1 MDTKNVIAAITLS
14 SAIIILWSLFM
25 IPEQPQKKDLI
36 EKDKIEQNADTP
48 SLEQKET
55 LVTISR
61 EQALKENA
69 RIQFENDNI
78 VGSISLKGASIDDLT
93 FKNYKIN
100 LNEEDKVILSSSQV
114 NNLEI
119 ESFSFSQSKNKILI
133 FTQSVKVWRYN
144 TRGDYWVY
152 DFKKNEIQKLG
163 RNMSSSSLMFAKFSP
178 NERFVAYVSKEK
190 TESGIRNSST
200 SVNIYLESLDDR
212 SIKKLTSSNGTKK
225 LINGTFDWVY
235 EEEFGCRDGFIFNE
249 DGTRIAFWQIDANQ
263 VRDFYMINNTDSIYS
278 YTIPVEYPKVGEDL
292 TPARI
297 GVINLSNAE
306 ITWMKIPGEQNKFYL
321 PRMTW
326 MPGRNDL
333 MIQQLNRKQNH
344 SKIYIANANDGST
357 ELLMEE
363 KDDAWVDLRS
373 SWPYQVQAGWK
384 FINNGKEFLYTTE
397 KDGWSH
403 IYRFDITNK
412 TEYLVTKGN
421 YDVVKPLAYDEKNES
436 VYFIASPENPTERY
450 LYKTSAKGDGKLI
463 RVTPDI
469 LEGSHNYQISTKAK
483 YAFHSFSNY
492 FTRPMQAIVSLPNHK
507 FINENQ
513 NMIEKYD
520 LEKKKDHPLEF
531 FEITTVDNVTMEGW
545 IVKPKNLNKNKK
557 YPVLFYFYSEP
568 AGQTG
573 VNRYGAG
580 NNSLYDGNLGEDGY
594 VYVTFDGRGTPSP
607 KGRAWRKAIYRNIGR
622 INVRDMA
629 MGAKA
634 VFEKYEFIDTSR
646 VAVHGW
652 SGGGT
657 ATLNCLFQY
666 PEIFHTGIAAA
677 AVANQLTYDNIYQE
691 RYMGDPKES
700 YQDYVDGSP
709 IKYAKNLKGNLLYI
723 HGTGDDNVHYQNA
736 EMLANELI
744 KHKKVFYML
753 SYPNRSH
760 GIREDGAYPHVRLM
774 FTDFLRKNCPPG
786 GR

>member
-1 MDTKNVIAAITLS
+1 M
-14 SAIIILWSLFM
+14 
-25 IPEQPQKKDLI
+25 LI
-36 EKDKIEQNADTP
+36 STEGEKDQ
-48 SLEQKET
+48 L
-55 LVTISR
+55 
-61 EQALKENA
+61 
-69 RIQFENDNI
+69 
-78 VGSISLKGASIDDLT
+78 
-93 FKNYKIN
+93 
-100 LNEEDKVILSSSQV
+100 ILSSSEV
-114 NNLEI
+114 GDIKI
-119 ESFSFSQSKNKILI
+119 ESFLFSQNKNKILL
-133 FTQSVKVWRYN
+133 FTKSVKVWRYN

-152 DFKKNEIQKLG
+152 DFKTKQGKKVG
-163 RNMSSSSLMFAKFSP
+163 KSMPDSSLMFAKFSP
-178 NERFVAYVSKEK
+178 NEKFVAFVSKEK
-190 TESGIRNSST
+190 SDKNIRNSST
-200 SVNIYLESLDDR
+200 SVNIYIENLEDN
-212 SIKKLTSSNGTKK
+212 SIKKLTSSNGTEK

-249 DGTRIAFWQIDANQ
+249 SGNKIAFWQIDANQ

-292 TPARI
+292 TPAKI
-297 GVINLSNAE
+297 GVINLDNGE
-306 ITWMKIPGEQNKFYL
+306 IQWMNVPGESHKYYL

-326 MPGRNDL
+326 IPGRDEL

-344 SKIYIANANDGST
+344 SKIFVANSDTGESK
-357 ELLMEE
+357 LLMEE

-384 FINNGKEFLYTTE
+384 FINGGKEFLYTTE

-403 IYRFDITNK
+403 IYRFNIK
-412 TEYLVTKGN
+412 KQTEYLVTKGN
-421 YDVVKPLAYDEKNES
+421 YDVVKPLAYDEKSDE
-436 VYFIASPENPTERY
+436 VYFIASPNQPTERY
-450 LYKTSAKGDGKLI
+450 LYKTSAKGKGNLKRI
-463 RVTPDI
+463 TPEI

-492 FTRPMQAIVSLPNHK
+492 YTRPMQAVVSLPDHR
-507 FINENQ
+507 FIYEDQ
-513 NMIEKYD
+513 NMINKFD
-520 LEKKKDHPLEF
+520 KKKKSDHPLEF
-531 FEITTVDNVTMEGW
+531 FQITTVDDVTMEGW
-545 IVKPKNLNKNKK
+545 IVKPKDMDKNKK

-580 NNSLYDGNLGEDGY
+580 NNGLYDGNLAEDGY

-607 KGRAWRKAIYRNIGR
+607 KGRAWRKAIYRQIGR

-634 VFEKYEFIDTSR
+634 VFDKYNFIDTSR

-666 PEIFHTGIAAA
+666 PEIFHTGIAVA

-709 IKYAKNLKGNLLYI
+709 IKYAKNLEGNLLYI

>member
-1 MDTKNVIAAITLS
+1 MIKQTQ
-14 SAIIILWSLFM
+14 SLFYL
-25 IPEQPQKKDLI
+25 IFFVSINLFGRVLPNDVVWNESETGYFTIKD
-36 EKDKIEQNADTP
+36 N
-48 SLEQKET
+48 
-55 LVTISR
+55 
-61 EQALKENA
+61 
-69 RIQFENDNI
+69 NI
-78 VGSISLKGASIDDLT
+78 VLVSTRGK
-93 FKNYKIN
+93 
-100 LNEEDKVILSSSQV
+100 EDKVILSSSQV

-163 RNMSSSSLMFAKFSP
+163 RNMSNSSLMFAKFSP

-190 TESGIRNSST
+190 SESGIRNSST

-212 SIKKLTSSNGTKK
+212 TIKKLTSSNGTKK

-297 GVINLSNAE
+297 GVINLTNEE

-344 SKIYIANANDGST
+344 SKIYIANANNGST

-463 RVTPDI
+463 RVTPDV

-666 PEIFHTGIAAA
+666 PEIFHTGIAVA

-709 IKYAKNLKGNLLYI
+709 IKYAKNLEGNLLYI

-744 KHKKVFYML
+744 KHKKIFYML

>member
-1 MDTKNVIAAITLS
+1 MHQHIKFFFIIFFLTYNLFGRVLPSDIIWNENETGYYTIKDNN
-14 SAIIILWSLFM
+14 IILVST
-25 IPEQPQKKDLI
+25 KGKA
-36 EKDKIEQNADTP
+36 DKTILP
-48 SLEQKET
+48 S
-55 LVTISR
+55 S
-61 EQALKENA
+61 
-69 RIQFENDNI
+69 
-78 VGSISLKGASIDDLT
+78 
-93 FKNYKIN
+93 KIN
-100 LNEEDKVILSSSQV
+100 NI
-114 NNLEI
+114 NI
-119 ESFSFSQSKNKILI
+119 ESFIFSKSKNKILL
-133 FTQSVKVWRYN
+133 FTKSVKVWRYN

-152 DFKKNEIQKLG
+152 DFKKDEIQKLG
-163 RNMSSSSLMFAKFSP
+163 RNMSGSSLMFAKFSP
-178 NERFVAYVSKEK
+178 NENFVAYVSKE
-190 TESGIRNSST
+190 ENENEVRNSST
-200 SVNIYLESLDDR
+200 SANIFLENLESR
-212 SIKKLTSSNGTKK
+212 TIKKLTSSNGTKK

-235 EEEFGCRDGFIFNE
+235 EEEFSCRDGFIFNE
-249 DGTRIAFWQIDANQ
+249 DGSKIAFWQIDANQ

-278 YTIPVEYPKVGEDL
+278 YKIPVEYPKVGEDL
-292 TPARI
+292 SPARI
-297 GVINLSNAE
+297 GVISLIDE
-306 ITWMKIPGEQNKFYL
+306 QTTWMKIPGEANKFYL

-326 MPGRNDL
+326 VPQENNL

-344 SKIYIANANDGST
+344 SKIYIGDASSGEV
-357 ELLMEE
+357 ELLTEE
-363 KDDAWVDLRS
+363 RDEAWVDLRS

-384 FINNGKEFLYTTE
+384 FINEGKEFLYTTE

-403 IYRFDITNK
+403 IYRFDINKK
-412 TEYLVTKGN
+412 TEYLVTNGE
-421 YDVVKPLAYDEKNES
+421 YDVIKPLAYDEKNDD

-450 LYKTSAKGDGKLI
+450 LYKTSIKGDGDLI
-463 RVTPDI
+463 RVTPKI
-469 LEGSHNYQISTKAK
+469 LEGSHNYQISTKSK

-492 FTRPMQAIVSLPNHK
+492 FTKPMQAVVSLPEHE
-507 FINENQ
+507 FINKDQ
-513 NMIEKYD
+513 DMIRRYD
-520 LEKKKDHPLEF
+520 PKMKKNHPLEF

-545 IVKPKNLNKNKK
+545 IVKPKNFDKEKK

-573 VNRYGAG
+573 VNRHGAG
-580 NNSLYDGNLGEDGY
+580 TNGLYDGDLGEDGY

-634 VFEKYEFIDTSR
+634 VFNKYQFIDTSR

-666 PEIFHTGIAAA
+666 PEIFHTGIAVA

-709 IKYAKNLKGNLLYI
+709 IKYAKNFKGNLLYI

>member
-1 MDTKNVIAAITLS
+1 MIKQTQ
-14 SAIIILWSLFM
+14 SLFYL
-25 IPEQPQKKDLI
+25 IFFVSINLFGRVLPNDVVWNESETGYFTIKD
-36 EKDKIEQNADTP
+36 N
-48 SLEQKET
+48 
-55 LVTISR
+55 
-61 EQALKENA
+61 
-69 RIQFENDNI
+69 NI
-78 VGSISLKGASIDDLT
+78 VLVSTRGK
-93 FKNYKIN
+93 
-100 LNEEDKVILSSSQV
+100 EDKVILSSSQV

-297 GVINLSNAE
+297 GVINLSNEE

-357 ELLMEE
+357 KLLMEE

-463 RVTPDI
+463 RVTPDV

-545 IVKPKNLNKNKK
+545 IVKPKNLDKNKK

-580 NNSLYDGNLGEDGY
+580 NNGLYDGNLGEDGY

-666 PEIFHTGIAAA
+666 PEIFHTGIAVA

-709 IKYAKNLKGNLLYI
+709 IKYAKNLEGNLLYI

-744 KHKKVFYML
+744 KHKKIFYML

>member
-1 MDTKNVIAAITLS
+1 MFFVSMNLFGRVLPNDVIWNENETGYYTIKENNIVLVSTKG
-14 SAIIILWSLFM
+14 
-25 IPEQPQKKDLI
+25 KG
-36 EKDKIEQNADTP
+36 DKI
-48 SLEQKET
+48 
-55 LVTISR
+55 
-61 EQALKENA
+61 
-69 RIQFENDNI
+69 
-78 VGSISLKGASIDDLT
+78 
-93 FKNYKIN
+93 
-100 LNEEDKVILSSSQV
+100 ILSSSQIK
-114 NNLEI
+114 NLEI
-119 ESFSFSQSKNKILI
+119 ESFSFSQNKNKVLI
-133 FTQSVKVWRYN
+133 FTESVKVWRYN

-152 DFKKNEIQKLG
+152 DFSKGELQKLG
-163 RNMSSSSLMFAKFSP
+163 RDMSSSSLMFAKFSP
-178 NERFVAYVSKEK
+178 DANFVAYVSKEK
-190 TESGIRNSST
+190 SESGIRTSST
-200 SVNIYLESLDDR
+200 SVNIYLENLQDR

-249 DGTRIAFWQIDANQ
+249 DGSRIAFWQIDANQ

-292 TPARI
+292 SPARI
-297 GVINLSNAE
+297 GVINLSNE
-306 ITWMKIPGEQNKFYL
+306 KTTWMNVPGEQNKFYL

-344 SKIYIANANDGST
+344 SKIYIANSDSGET

-384 FINNGKEFLYTTE
+384 FINDGKEFLYTTE

-403 IYRFDITNK
+403 IYRFNIASK
-412 TEYLVTKGN
+412 SEYLVTKGN

-463 RVTPDI
+463 RVTPEI
-469 LEGSHNYQISTKAK
+469 LEGSHNYQISTKGK

-507 FINENQ
+507 FINEEQ
-513 NMIEKYD
+513 NMIKKYEP
-520 LEKKKDHPLEF
+520 EKKEDHPLEF
-531 FEITTVDNVTMEGW
+531 FEITTIDDVTMEGW
-545 IVKPKNLNKNKK
+545 IVKPKNLHKNKK

-634 VFEKYEFIDTSR
+634 VFEKYNFIDTSR

>member
-1 MDTKNVIAAITLS
+1 MNKQTQ
-14 SAIIILWSLFM
+14 SLFYIM
-25 IPEQPQKKDLI
+25 FFVSINLFGRVLPNDVIWNDNETGYYTIKDNNIVLVSTRG
-36 EKDKIEQNADTP
+36 KDDKI
-48 SLEQKET
+48 
-55 LVTISR
+55 
-61 EQALKENA
+61 
-69 RIQFENDNI
+69 
-78 VGSISLKGASIDDLT
+78 
-93 FKNYKIN
+93 
-100 LNEEDKVILSSSQV
+100 ILSSSQI

-133 FTQSVKVWRYN
+133 FTESVKVWRYN

-152 DFKKNEIQKLG
+152 DFTKGDIQKLG
-163 RNMSSSSLMFAKFSP
+163 RDMSSSSLMFAKFSP
-178 NERFVAYVSKEK
+178 DENFVAYVSKEK
-190 TESGIRNSST
+190 SESGIRTSST
-200 SVNIYLESLDDR
+200 SVNIYLENLQDR

-249 DGTRIAFWQIDANQ
+249 DGSRIAFWQIDANQ

-292 TPARI
+292 SPARI
-297 GVINLSNAE
+297 GVINLSSE
-306 ITWMKIPGEQNKFYL
+306 KTTWMNVPGEQNKFYL

-344 SKIYIANANDGST
+344 SKIYVANSDSGET

-384 FINNGKEFLYTTE
+384 FINDGKEFLYTTE

-403 IYRFDITNK
+403 IYRFNIDK
-412 TEYLVTKGN
+412 KSEYLVTKGS

-463 RVTPDI
+463 KVTPEL

-513 NMIEKYD
+513 NMIKKYAP
-520 LEKKKDHPLEF
+520 EKKIDHPLEF
-531 FEITTVDNVTMEGW
+531 FEITTIDDVTMEGW
-545 IVKPKNLNKNKK
+545 IVKPKNLDRNKK

-666 PEIFHTGIAAA
+666 PEIFHTGIAVA

-709 IKYAKNLKGNLLYI
+709 IKYAKNLEGNLLYI

-744 KHKKVFYML
+744 KHKKIFYML

>member
-1 MDTKNVIAAITLS
+1 MHQHIKFFFIIFFLTYNLFGRVLPSDIIWNENETGYYSIKDNN
-14 SAIIILWSLFM
+14 IILVST
-25 IPEQPQKKDLI
+25 KGKA
-36 EKDKIEQNADTP
+36 DKTILP
-48 SLEQKET
+48 S
-55 LVTISR
+55 S
-61 EQALKENA
+61 
-69 RIQFENDNI
+69 
-78 VGSISLKGASIDDLT
+78 
-93 FKNYKIN
+93 KIN
-100 LNEEDKVILSSSQV
+100 NI
-114 NNLEI
+114 NI
-119 ESFSFSQSKNKILI
+119 ESFTFSKSKNKILI
-133 FTQSVKVWRYN
+133 FTKSVKVWRYN

-152 DFKKNEIQKLG
+152 DFKKDEIQKLG
-163 RNMSSSSLMFAKFSP
+163 RDMSGSSLMFAKFSP
-178 NERFVAYVSKEK
+178 NENFVAYVSKE
-190 TESGIRNSST
+190 ENENEVRNSST
-200 SVNIYLESLDDR
+200 SANIFLENLESR
-212 SIKKLTSSNGTKK
+212 TIKKLTSSNGTKK

-235 EEEFGCRDGFIFNE
+235 EEEFSCRDGFIFNE
-249 DGTRIAFWQIDANQ
+249 DGSKIAFWQIDANQ

-278 YTIPVEYPKVGEDL
+278 YKIPVEYPKVGEDL
-292 TPARI
+292 SPARI
-297 GVINLSNAE
+297 GVISLIDE
-306 ITWMKIPGEQNKFYL
+306 QTTWMKIPGEANKFYL

-326 MPGRNDL
+326 VPQENNL

-344 SKIYIANANDGST
+344 SKIYIGDASSGEV
-357 ELLMEE
+357 ELLTEE
-363 KDDAWVDLRS
+363 RDEAWVDLRS

-384 FINNGKEFLYTTE
+384 FINEGKEFLYTTE

-403 IYRFDITNK
+403 IYRFDINKK
-412 TEYLVTKGN
+412 TEYLVTNGE
-421 YDVVKPLAYDEKNES
+421 YDVIKPLAYDEKNDD

-450 LYKTSAKGDGKLI
+450 LYKTSIKGDGNLI
-463 RVTPDI
+463 RVTPKI
-469 LEGSHNYQISTKAK
+469 LEGSHNYQISTKSK

-492 FTRPMQAIVSLPNHK
+492 FTKPMQAVVSLPEHE
-507 FINENQ
+507 FINKDQ
-513 NMIEKYD
+513 DMVRRYDPNM
-520 LEKKKDHPLEF
+520 KKNHPLEF

-545 IVKPKNLNKNKK
+545 IVKPKNFDKDKK

-573 VNRYGAG
+573 VNRHGAG
-580 NNSLYDGNLGEDGY
+580 TNGLYDGDLGEDGY

-634 VFEKYEFIDTSR
+634 VFDKYEFIDTSR

-666 PEIFHTGIAAA
+666 PEIFHTGIAVA

-709 IKYAKNLKGNLLYI
+709 IKYAKNFKGNLLYI

>member
-1 MDTKNVIAAITLS
+1 MIRQTQSLIY
-14 SAIIILWSLFM
+14 ILIFVSINLFGRVLPNDVVWNESETGYFT
-25 IPEQPQKKDLI
+25 IKD
-36 EKDKIEQNADTP
+36 N
-48 SLEQKET
+48 
-55 LVTISR
+55 
-61 EQALKENA
+61 
-69 RIQFENDNI
+69 NI
-78 VGSISLKGASIDDLT
+78 VLVSTRGK
-93 FKNYKIN
+93 
-100 LNEEDKVILSSSQV
+100 EDKVILSSSQV

-163 RNMSSSSLMFAKFSP
+163 RNMSGSSLMFAKFSP

-190 TESGIRNSST
+190 SESGIRNSST

-212 SIKKLTSSNGTKK
+212 TIKKLTSSNGTKK

-297 GVINLSNAE
+297 GVINLTNEE

-326 MPGRNDL
+326 IPGRNDL

-421 YDVVKPLAYDEKNES
+421 YDVVKPLAYDEKNEN

-463 RVTPDI
+463 RVTPDV

-531 FEITTVDNVTMEGW
+531 FEITTVDDVTMEGW
-545 IVKPKNLNKNKK
+545 IVKPKNLDKNKK

-573 VNRYGAG
+573 INRYGAG
-580 NNSLYDGNLGEDGY
+580 NNGLYDGNLGEDGY

-666 PEIFHTGIAAA
+666 PEIFHTGIAVA

-709 IKYAKNLKGNLLYI
+709 IKYAKNLEGNLLYI

-744 KHKKVFYML
+744 KHKKIFYML